1 MGEEE
6 GWKEGRTAWH
16 TGPHP
21 ESIGDGWLAL
31 DDDDLL
37 MRLQTIDGDHA
48 LDAILLDV
56 VRSGRHFFVRQE
68 AAKRVRNRDLLL
80 AHAGDRHIGQ
90 ILARRMNRREDV
102 LYLEK
107 LIAESRHLEVR
118 KAAEAQLINLLQ
130 VHSDA

>member
-1 MGEEE
+1 MGDEE
-6 GWKEGRTAWH
+6 GWNQGRSTWH
-16 TGPHP
+16 IGPHP
-21 ESIGDGWLAL
+21 EKADDGWLAL

-37 MRLQTIDGDHA
+37 MRLQSVDGDHS
-48 LDAILLDV
+48 LDTVLIDV
-56 VRSGRHFFVRQE
+56 VRSSRHFFVRQE

-102 LYLEK
+102 IYLER

-130 VHSDA
+130 THSDA

>member
-6 GWKEGRTAWH
+6 GWKEGRSAWH
-16 TGPHP
+16 AGPHP
-21 ESIGDGWLAL
+21 EMAGDGWLAL

-37 MRLQTIDGDHA
+37 MRLQAIDNDHS
-48 LDAILLDV
+48 LDAVLIEV

-68 AAKRVRNRDLLL
+68 AAKKVRNRDLLL

-102 LYLEK
+102 IYLEK

-130 VHSDA
+130 IHRDA